1 MQTGKLSE
9 AALMRS
15 VLRQI
20 DPEPAACRKRYGADC
35 ACLPQTAGTAPVYT
49 AVSTVPGWED
59 DPGYLVT
66 AAVNNIAAACGE
78 PRALMV
84 HAVLP
89 ADSGE
94 DVLKAGMRAIV
105 QTAKQYGMQ
114 VLGGHTERSSAVLR
128 PWYHITGIGEVPD
141 SGREPETAE
150 RDQAVLRPGDGLVL
164 TKWIALAGTAALAVQ
179 KEEELGKRFP
189 LSLLRNARGFA
200 ALMPVLPEAR
210 IAVSTG
216 AHAMHDLSQG
226 GVFGALWEMA
236 ERADVGLDID
246 LKRIPIRQET
256 VEICEYFD
264 LNPYNLYSAGSL
276 LIGTREPETLVQ
288 ALVRSGISASVIG
301 CATERN
307 ERIIRNGEDV
317 RFLDR
322 PAQDEWYRKFGT

>member
-1 MQTGKLSE
+1 MPD
-9 AALMRS
+9 ALRRG
-15 VLRQI
+15 LRL
-20 DPEPAACRKRYGADC
+20 PAADGRDGSGLYSSKHRAGMGRRSGVSCDCGGQQYCCCLRGTAGADGPCC
-35 ACLPQTAGTAPVYT
+35 AAGRQRGRRIESRDACDRTDCE
-49 AVSTVPGWED
+49 AVRDAGARRTYGTVFCGF
-59 DPGYLVT
+59 
-66 AAVNNIAAACGE
+66 AAMVSYHRNRRGAGFWQRAGNGGKGSGRAAA
-78 PRALMV
+78 
-84 HAVLP
+84 
-89 ADSGE
+89 
-94 DVLKAGMRAIV
+94 
-105 QTAKQYGMQ
+105 
-114 VLGGHTERSSAVLR
+114 
-128 PWYHITGIGEVPD
+128 
-141 SGREPETAE
+141 
-150 RDQAVLRPGDGLVL
+150 GDGLVL

-189 LSLLRNARGFA
+189 LSLIKNARGFA